1 MKEKGRK
8 VKGRTWL
15 PIQLLATPCCECPA
29 TPSCYA
35 RSPGYSPVHRAFF
48 VWLRNGCRE
57 EVIEKWLLNFFIKC
71 SQQLPLHLLCLLEND
86 VEDAHLPLTT
96 SAGVQYFQ
104 HNANTVL
111 QQNTRTSDVFTNWLK
126 INIPTFIW
134 SYFMEWRTDSHFF
147 RELLT
152 SPSEPRGPSWLK
164 RMCSENTRDVLKSQL
179 WPRPLGFLREFSFGQ
194 IWDRTSC
201 QRRVSENSPQHHN
214 FRAAKQ
220 GKLELHSLRDNI
232 VLVWDVDGTR
242 EDSENSKT
250 HVGILAYYVLKK
262 RNLFSKF

>member
-111 QQNTRTSDVFTNWLK
+111 QQNTRTSDVFTNWLT
-126 INIPTFIW
+126 INIPT
-134 SYFMEWRTDSHFF
+134 
-147 RELLT
+147 
-152 SPSEPRGPSWLK
+152 SWNEGQILIFSAN
-164 RMCSENTRDVLKSQL
+164 C
-179 WPRPLGFLREFSFGQ
+179 WPPRP
-194 IWDRTSC
+194 
-201 QRRVSENSPQHHN
+201 N
-214 FRAAKQ
+214 
-220 GKLELHSLRDNI
+220 LEARPDWKEC
-232 VLVWDVDGTR
+232 VVKTR
-242 EDSENSKT
+242 ETSWSHSSDLVLWGFYGSFLLDRSETGRAVSAESVKTAPNIITSEQQSKENLSCT
-250 HVGILAYYVLKK
+250 VWGTILC
-262 RNLFSKF
+262 